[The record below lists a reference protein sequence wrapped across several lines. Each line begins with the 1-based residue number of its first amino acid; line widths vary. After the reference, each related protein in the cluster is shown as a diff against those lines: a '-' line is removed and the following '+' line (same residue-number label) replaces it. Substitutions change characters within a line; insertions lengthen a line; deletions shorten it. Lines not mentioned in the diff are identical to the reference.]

1 MMKIKMDEEK
11 LILSGNELFGMIGI
25 VALFF
30 FCVGIYLLTACIWPE
45 DGIVDWLGTGLVACW
60 TLLALVMALR
70 SLNDALTQLVLD
82 ETGVLLQRPLGKKRI
97 EWRQVEDWGL
107 SYVGIA
113 NHEDNAYELYFAEEP
128 QREKNEYSRKL
139 QKRTLRYTIVGE
151 EYHQVVQEVLP
162 YCGQYARVK
171 PFVPE
176 DVPHLM

>member
-25 VALFF
+25 VAMFF
-30 FCVGIYLLTACIWPE
+30 FCVGIYLLIACIWPE
-45 DGIVDWLGTGLVACW
+45 DGIVDWLGTCFVGGWTCMGLW
-60 TLLALVMALR
+60 MAVR
-70 SLNDALTQLVLD
+70 SLNEAFTELVIDAKGVQLR
-82 ETGVLLQRPLGKKRI
+82 RPLGKKYI
-97 EWRQVEDWGL
+97 PWNEIGDWGL

-139 QKRTLRYTIVGE
+139 QKHTLRYTVVGE

-176 DVPHLM
+176 DIPHLM